1 MKRMMYEKIDQLLK
15 NNTTVKIIKVDN
27 APLIIGFL
35 FKSFKQTQNNFLYN
49 SISER
54 DLISSLDDY
63 LFAINQDEILYPQ
76 KPKEY
81 LTDWTNAGFLR
92 KYPSKN
98 DEFLFELTPATENA
112 FKWID
117 SLERSEFVGTESR
130 LKNLFEKLKELSIKT
145 KTDTESRLKEL
156 EEKKKQVEEEIENL
170 KLGKYDVLDDRR
182 IKEQYMLIEETA
194 KYLLSDF
201 RQVEDNFRRLD
212 HDFRKKI
219 ITTSQTKGKVLDDL
233 WQQQDFLLET
243 DQGKSFTAFWEFLLM
258 QSKQDELDE
267 LINDILTIP
276 AVQQM
281 QNDTFSIE
289 NITNNLV
296 EAGDK
301 TKQTT
306 NSLWEQL
313 RKYLEHKSFFE
324 NRIIHENI
332 NKIIKIVLEEPAI
345 DFSEMPSLNI
355 DNIVKIDLIMDR
367 PLFSV
372 PQKVKFSNKT
382 FDVGE
387 TTADNDKIFEQFE
400 INILELRN
408 NIKTA
413 LKGKT
418 QISLIDLIEIFEVQK
433 GLAEIVAYVDI
444 ATKEK
449 TKHIIDE
456 HSRQTIE
463 IHNIKTDKSYIVEIP
478 QIIFCK

>member
-1 MKRMMYEKIDQLLK
+1 MTFEKINQLLK
-15 NNTTVKIIKVDN
+15 INTTVKMITADN

-35 FKSFKQTQNNFLYN
+35 FKSFKQTQNNFILN
-49 SISER
+49 SISEQ
-54 DLISSLDDY
+54 DLVSLLDDY
-63 LFAINQDEILYPQ
+63 LFAVNQDEALYPK

-81 LTDWTNAGFLR
+81 LTDWANSGFLR

-98 DEFLFELTPATENA
+98 DEFLFELTSAAENA
-112 FKWID
+112 FRWID
-117 SLERSEFVGTESR
+117 SLEHPEFVGTESR

-145 KTDTESRLKEL
+145 KKDFETRLKEL
-156 EEKKKQVEEEIENL
+156 EDKRRQVDEEIKNL
-170 KLGKYDVLDDRR
+170 KLGKIDVLDDRQ
-182 IKEQYMLIEETA
+182 IKEQYLLIEETA

-201 RQVEDNFRRLD
+201 RQVEDNFRTLD
-212 HDFRKKI
+212 RDFRKKI

-267 LINDILTIP
+267 LINEILALP
-276 AVQQM
+276 AVRQM
-281 QNDTFSIE
+281 QKDTFSIG
-289 NITNNLV
+289 NIKNNLV

-332 NKIIKIVLEEPAI
+332 NKILRIISDERTV
-345 DFSEMPSLNI
+345 DFSKTFSLSI
-355 DNIVKIDLIMDR
+355 DDIVKIDLIVDR

-372 PQKVKFSNKT
+372 HQKVKFSDKI

-387 TTADNDKIFEQFE
+387 TTADNSKIFEQFE
-400 INILELRN
+400 VDISELRN

-413 LKGKT
+413 LKDKT
-418 QISLIDLIEIFEVQK
+418 QINLIDLIKTFEVQK
-433 GLAEIVAYVDI
+433 GVAEIVTYIDI

-456 HSRQTIE
+456 QNRQIIE
-463 IHNIKTDKSYIVEIP
+463 IQNIKTNKMFKVEIP
-478 QIIFCK
+478 QIIFCR